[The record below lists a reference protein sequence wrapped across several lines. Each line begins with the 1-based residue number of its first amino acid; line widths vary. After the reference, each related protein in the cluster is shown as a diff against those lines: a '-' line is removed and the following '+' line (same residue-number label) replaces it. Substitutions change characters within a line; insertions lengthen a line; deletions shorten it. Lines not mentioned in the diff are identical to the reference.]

1 MGAPLVSEDHILSRI
16 DRFFPE
22 SSACPGVRLG
32 RGDDCAVLDGDGL
45 LCVSTDLFMEGAH
58 FRRAYFSPEDIGWK
72 ALAVNLS
79 DLAGMGAVPVGFT
92 AAISLPPDADTDLVD
107 GLCRG
112 MADLASLSRFGG
124 FSPVPLVGG
133 DLSRADRLHLCLTV
147 FGRTHRP
154 LTRGGAMPGDV
165 IFMVGRA
172 GLARAG
178 LLALEAALTAAPDPA
193 LRPAADA
200 AGGTGTA
207 AGGPAAAP
215 AHLADT
221 VAAVYPEA
229 VAAHLRPLPR
239 LAEGTRLSALAAALE
254 RERGERVRL
263 GLMDLS
269 DGLARDLPR
278 LLGPGNGAEIR
289 LPLMHPEITRFLL
302 QDEQAGR
309 PDRPERPER
318 PDRADGPGEAG
329 EADQTAPAD
338 RAERQARAA
347 RHVWLG
353 GEDYGLIG
361 FCEPRFAAQ
370 VMVNAAEAVM
380 LGHVAGD
387 GRFVCNGLDCG
398 SAFGPGFDHFGAA

>member
-1 MGAPLVSEDHILSRI
+1 MGAPLVSEDHVLSRI

-22 SSACPGVRLG
+22 SAPGVRVG

-92 AAISLPPDADTDLVD
+92 AAIALPPDADVD
-107 GLCRG
+107 MVDDLCRG
-112 MADLASLSRFGG
+112 MADLASLSLFGG

-147 FGRTHRP
+147 FGRTRRP
-154 LTRGGAMPGDV
+154 LTRGGAMPGDML
-165 IFMVGRA
+165 FLVGRA

-178 LLALEAALTAAPDPA
+178 LLALEAALPAAPDMISDMPPDLTPDLGPDA
-193 LRPAADA
+193 TDA
-200 AGGTGTA
+200 AG
-207 AGGPAAAP
+207 PAAWGTD
-215 AHLADT
+215 LANR

-229 VAAHLRPLPR
+229 VAAHLRPVPR
-239 LAEGTRLSALAAALE
+239 LAEGTRLSALAEALE

-278 LLGPGNGAEIR
+278 LLGPGKGAEIR
-289 LPLMHPEITRFLL
+289 LPQTHPEIARFLL
-302 QDEQAGR
+302 PNEMD
-309 PDRPERPER
+309 
-318 PDRADGPGEAG
+318 EAG
-329 EADQTAPAD
+329 KADDAA
-338 RAERQARAA
+338 ARAV
-347 RHVWLG
+347 RHVWTG

-361 FCEPRFAAQ
+361 FCDPRFAAQ

-380 LGHVAGD
+380 LGHVTGD
-387 GRFVCNGLDCG
+387 GRFVCNGLDC
-398 SAFGPGFDHFGAA
+398 ARDFGPGFDHFGPASS

>member
-1 MGAPLVSEDHILSRI
+1 MGAPLASEDHVLARI

-22 SSACPGVRLG
+22 VPDLPGVRLG

-45 LCVSTDLFMEGAH
+45 LCVSTDLFMEGTH

-92 AAISLPPDADTDLVD
+92 AAISLPPDADADLAD
-107 GLCRG
+107 GLFQG

-147 FGRTHRP
+147 FGRTERP

-165 IFMVGRA
+165 IFLVGRA

-178 LLALEAALTAAPDPA
+178 LLALEAALAAREGASGGAMPVPGVPA
-193 LRPAADA
+193 GTDGTDA
-200 AGGTGTA
+200 G
-207 AGGPAAAP
+207 AAAS
-215 AHLADT
+215 AFTMDAE
-221 VAAVYPEA
+221 AVRACYPEA

-254 RERGERVRL
+254 RERGESVRL

-278 LLGPGNGAEIR
+278 LLGPGKGADIR
-289 LPLMHPEITRFLL
+289 LPKPHPEIARFLR
-302 QDEQAGR
+302 EAAGGR
-309 PDRPERPER
+309 VGSE
-318 PDRADGPGEAG
+318 PGESGRSGGTAAAAG
-329 EADQTAPAD
+329 DEAVRVT
-338 RAERQARAA
+338 
-347 RHVWLG
+347 RHAWLG
-353 GEDYGLIG
+353 GEEYGLIG

-370 VMVNAAEAVM
+370 VMVNAAEAVF
-380 LGHVAGD
+380 LGHVTED
-387 GRFVCNGLDCG
+387 GRFLCNGLDC
-398 SAFGPGFDHFGAA
+398 ARDFGPGFDHFSAE

>member
-1 MGAPLVSEDHILSRI
+1 MMKTIGSRMGAPLVSEDHILSRI
-16 DRFFPE
+16 DRFFPDA
-22 SSACPGVRLG
+22 SAFPGVRLG

-92 AAISLPPDADTDLVD
+92 AAIALPPDADTALVD

-124 FSPVPLVGG
+124 FSPVPLLGG

-147 FGRTHRP
+147 FGRTQRP
-154 LTRGGAMPGDV
+154 LTRGRAMPGDV

-178 LLALEAALTAAPDPA
+178 RLALEAALEAAPGTP
-193 LRPAADA
+193 PPTAADA
-200 AGGTGTA
+200 AGGAT
-207 AGGPAAAP
+207 
-215 AHLADT
+215 LADT

-278 LLGPGNGAEIR
+278 LLGPGKGADIR
-289 LPLMHPEITRFLL
+289 LPIAHPEITRFLIRS
-302 QDEQAGR
+302 AKTGR
-309 PDRPERPER
+309 PDRSGGPDGA
-318 PDRADGPGEAG
+318 DRADQ
-329 EADQTAPAD
+329 ADGAI
-338 RAERQARAA
+338 RAA

-361 FCEPRFAAQ
+361 FCEPRFVAQ

-387 GRFVCNGLDCG
+387 GRLVCNGLECG
-398 SAFGPGFDHFGAA
+398 PAFGPGFDHFGAASS